1 MKKQPAFLK
10 PGDKVALIASARKV
24 TADEIR
30 PAKMILKE
38 WGLEPVL
45 GENIF
50 EEDNQFA
57 GTDAQRA
64 KDLQWALDAEDI
76 KAVFFARGGYG
87 TMRLMERINFDGFQK
102 NPKWITGYS
111 DITVLHQHI
120 NQNFGIATLHS
131 TMLFSFEKNKEAIES
146 LRRALFGE
154 TMEYTIEPHRLNIN
168 GEVKAEIVGGN
179 LSLCYALCGSESD
192 IDTKGKILFL
202 EDLDEYLY
210 HIDRMMLNLK
220 RSGKLQHLAGMVIGG
235 MTDMKDNTISFGKN
249 AEEIIYDIVKQY
261 GYPVCFNF
269 PTGHIEKNM
278 VIYLGKEVSLKV
290 AEGGVRLGY

>member
-1 MKKQPAFLK
+1 MKQPPFLK

-30 PAKMILKE
+30 PAKMILKD
-38 WGLEPVL
+38 WGLEPIV
-45 GENIF
+45 GEHIF
-50 EEDNQFA
+50 EEENQFA
-57 GTDAQRA
+57 GSDINRA

-87 TMRLMERINFDGFQK
+87 TIRLMDKINFSGFQK
-102 NPKWITGYS
+102 HPKWITGYS

-131 TMLFSFEKNKEAIES
+131 TMLVTFDKDPVALES
-146 LRRALFGE
+146 LRKALFGE
-154 TMEYTIEPHRLNIN
+154 TIEFSIEPHPLNVS
-168 GEVKAEIVGGN
+168 GEAKAEIVGGN

-192 IDTKGKILFL
+192 IDTKGKLLFL

-210 HIDRMMLNLK
+210 HIDRMMMNLK
-220 RSGKLQHLAGMVIGG
+220 RSGKLQHLAGLVIGG
-235 MTDMKDNTISFGKN
+235 MTDMKDNTIPFGKT
-249 AEEIIYDIVKQY
+249 AEEIIYDAVKQY

-269 PTGHIEKNM
+269 PTGHIDKNHA
-278 VIYLGKEVSLKV
+278 IYLGKEVSLSVK
-290 AEGGVRLGY
+290 ANGVKLAY